1 MEEERGRIDWHP
13 SLLSWILLSTS
24 IHLSH
29 SRPRNK
35 RPQAQV
41 GCSAKFRWYTKSF
54 AGSFLK
60 PIYPAITVLLLL
72 NGQHELV
79 QFILRIMLWIIYI
92 LVLVRLEQQN
102 TGSFLADHN
111 QPFLIRRLLQSK
123 HIVDDEKNRYFLG
136 LSRGQCCYI
145 IYFVRTVSRDFLFPI
160 M

>member
-1 MEEERGRIDWHP
+1 MIGIPLFSH
-13 SLLSWILLSTS
+13 WILLSTS

-72 NGQHELV
+72 NGQHEFA

-92 LVLVRLEQQN
+92 LVLVRLDQQN